1 MHFGTD
7 GLSRMMCDP
16 FTVCLRLSVV
26 CANTIGQ
33 VMPDFLVLVLRTT
46 IGSLP
51 LFVSATIFLPQ
62 LQRQSSANG
71 FASPW
76 IPLRF
81 VLLLACRV

>member
-16 FTVCLRLSVV
+16 FTVCLRLSVMY
-26 CANTIGQ
+26 ANTIGQ

-51 LFVSATIFLPQ
+51 LLVSSEALDRLVCNLTSRITIVRVLDVPSLHFVSH
-62 LQRQSSANG
+62 N
-71 FASPW
+71 
-76 IPLRF
+76 
-81 VLLLACRV
+81 